1 MDTLQNL
8 LVNLT
13 LMLWKVSVLFGL
25 QSLVSAVT
33 ERSSNNFFVIIFM
46 CDNLNKINLIKL

>member
-13 LMLWKVSVLFGL
+13 LMLWKVSILFGL
-25 QSLVSAVT
+25 QSLVSAVI
-33 ERSSNNFFVIIFM
+33 ERGINNFFVSIFM
-46 CDNLNKINLIKL
+46 CNNLNKII